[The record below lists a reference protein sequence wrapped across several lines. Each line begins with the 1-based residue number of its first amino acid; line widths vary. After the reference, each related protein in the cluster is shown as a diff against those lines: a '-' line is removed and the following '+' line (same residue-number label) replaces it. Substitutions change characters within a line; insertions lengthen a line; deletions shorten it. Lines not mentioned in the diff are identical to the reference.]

1 MQPKIPYACQKHD
14 SPMDRRLSM
23 NNRTIAIP
31 FEPGLKGVSQENP
44 TSFLWKNYTCW
55 AWFGFCYLHF
65 NISCGEVTYVAMAT
79 GNWNF
84 PWFWSRTWQNMCYKT
99 KKNNSDGILWS
110 MPLTMVVYCI
120 QNSLPLGWILLLV
133 VTRNSSL
140 AVMSNLP
147 SLINIYFYYSF
158 AWSKFF
164 FSPLDLNYCCAEC
177 LPTIIFMVNV
187 VWWIDEYWTLDS
199 WDVPFI
205 GCIC

>member
-1 MQPKIPYACQKHD
+1 MQPKIPCACQKHD

-99 KKNNSDGILWS
+99 KKIILMEFYDLCHSQW
-110 MPLTMVVYCI
+110 LCI
-120 QNSLPLGWILLLV
+120 AYRTHFLWAES
-133 VTRNSSL
+133 
-140 AVMSNLP
+140 
-147 SLINIYFYYSF
+147 
-158 AWSKFF
+158 
-164 FSPLDLNYCCAEC
+164 CC
-177 LPTIIFMVNV
+177 
-187 VWWIDEYWTLDS
+187 
-199 WDVPFI
+199 
-205 GCIC
+205 